1 MKKSNILIAVFTV
14 MSAASAAR
22 AQININVDFDGTLKA
37 QSKHSV
43 FTESL
48 QIIPDDAMP
57 VPTPSPIQ
65 GSCAMYCPPFQA
77 NDGLHVVS
85 SDCCGSQPPVFP
97 PWIRAAMRATTEG
110 TAISAPSIQQEETFL
125 RLNVAVVHGVIQG
138 AIESCAAEGKG
149 TVMINLKNLLDYGT
163 TKEKAA
169 FVYNKRGTYSF
180 PAGIIARRF
189 NTGGGEVSGNKS
201 RDSLNLTCNSWT
213 TVQVCTNRQVCRI
226 ACAAAAGA
234 AGAAAGG
241 SIGAGAAIGASGQ
254 ICQELCENVKECS
267 NVRECASWSSTA
279 GTGTDA
285 HGHYRGRAVAFQN

>member
-22 AQININVDFDGTLKA
+22 AQININVNFDGTLKP
-37 QSKHSV
+37 QSKHSA

-57 VPTPSPIQ
+57 VPMPSPIL
-65 GSCAMYCPPFQA
+65 GDCAISCPPFQV

-85 SDCCGSQPPVFP
+85 PTCCGSQP
-97 PWIRAAMRATTEG
+97 WIGAAMRATTEG
-110 TAISAPSIQQEETFL
+110 TAISAPSIQQEETFS
-125 RLNVAVVHGVIQG
+125 RLNEAVVNGVIQG
-138 AIESCAAEGKG
+138 AIESSVAEGKG
-149 TVMINLKNLLDYGT
+149 TIMINLKNLLNYGT

-189 NTGGGEVSGNKS
+189 DTSGGEVSGNKS
-201 RDSLNLTCNSWT
+201 RDALNLTCNSWT
-213 TVQVCTNRQVCRI
+213 TVKVCTNRQVCRTV
-226 ACAAAAGA
+226 CAAAAGG
-234 AGAAAGG
+234 AGFWAGG
-241 SIGAGAAIGASGQ
+241 SIGAGAAIGAAGQ
-254 ICQELCENVKECS
+254 ICQELCENVEECS

-285 HGHYRGRAVAFQN
+285 HGNYRGRAVAFQN